1 MRKPGISETRRRIF
15 KFIRDFIEERGYSP
29 TVRDILKGCNISS
42 TAVVQHHLNILE
54 REGHIHRDPEVFRSI
69 QLIDKRNIVRVPLL
83 GNIAAGAPIP
93 VPDSGTWDNEAAEM
107 LELTDELTQG
117 KEVYA
122 LKVKGISMVDALID
136 DGDIVLM
143 ESANTAND
151 GDMVA
156 VWLKDKHEVTLKRLF
171 REQQVIRLQPYNSQM
186 EPLYVN
192 SQNVEVQGKV
202 VGVIRK
208 LGDKNKRR

>member
-1 MRKPGISETRRRIF
+1 MRKPGVSETRQRIF
-15 KFIRDFIEERGYSP
+15 KFIHDFIDDRGYAP

-54 REGHIHRDPEVFRSI
+54 REGHIHRDPEIFRSI
-69 QLIDKRNIVRVPLL
+69 QLLDRKHIVRVPLL
-83 GNIAAGAPIP
+83 GYIAAGEPIP
-93 VPDSGTWDNEAAEM
+93 VPDSDTWQKEAAET
-107 LELTDELTQG
+107 LDLTEDLIPG

-122 LKVKGISMVDALID
+122 LKVKGLSMVDALID

-143 ESANTAND
+143 EAAQTADD

-156 VWLKDKHEVTLKRLF
+156 VWLKDKQEVTLKRLF
-171 REQQVIRLQPYNSQM
+171 REKDMIRLQPSNASM
-186 EPLYVN
+186 KPLYVN
-192 SQNVEVQGKV
+192 PQNVEVQGKV

-208 LGDKNKRR
+208 L

>member
-1 MRKPGISETRRRIF
+1 MRKPGVSETRQRIL
-15 KFIRDFIEERGYSP
+15 KFIRDFIEDRGYAP
-29 TVRDILKGCNISS
+29 TVRDILKGCDISS

-54 REGHIHRDPEVFRSI
+54 REGHIHRDPEIFRSI
-69 QLIDKRNIVRVPLL
+69 KLLDMKNIVKVPLL
-83 GNIAAGAPIP
+83 GNIAAGEPIP
-93 VPDSGTWDNEAAEM
+93 VPESDTWANEAVET
-107 LELTDELTQG
+107 LELTEELTHG

-122 LKVKGISMVDALID
+122 LKVRGLSMLDALID

-143 ESANTAND
+143 EPANTADD

-156 VWLKDKHEVTLKRLF
+156 VWLKDKREVTLKRLF
-171 REQQVIRLQPYNSQM
+171 REQKMIRLQPSNAQM

-192 SQNVEVQGKV
+192 SENLEVQGKV

-208 LGDKNKRR
+208 L